1 MLNKKSDF
9 EQKMTRINNSVVTI
23 KNISDE
29 DFTHSYA
36 GVPYTIK
43 AGETLPFI
51 YPVGIMLAKHLAMRM
66 IRDKAIKDGKMKK
79 DSPTHNLY
87 TKEALKP
94 LTSKIVLGKEDKPL
108 PVEKSEGEIMKAKTE
123 EMQKQFKEEKQEIVV
138 TKRQVIDE
146 LRKRNLRFNIRDTK
160 EGLLK
165 VLNEADMAGK

>member
-1 MLNKKSDF
+1 MVNKKSDF

-23 KNISDE
+23 KNISDK
-29 DFTHSYA
+29 DFTHSYS
-36 GVPYTIK
+36 GVPYNIK

-94 LTSKIVLGKEDKPL
+94 YTSKIVLDKEDKPL
-108 PVEKSEGEIMKAKTE
+108 PAEQSEGEIMKAKTE
-123 EMQKQFKEEKQEIVV
+123 EMQKQFKDKNEIVV
-138 TKRQVIDE
+138 TKRQVIEE
-146 LRKRNLRFNIRDTK
+146 LRKREIRFNTRDTK
-160 EGLLK
+160 EDLLK